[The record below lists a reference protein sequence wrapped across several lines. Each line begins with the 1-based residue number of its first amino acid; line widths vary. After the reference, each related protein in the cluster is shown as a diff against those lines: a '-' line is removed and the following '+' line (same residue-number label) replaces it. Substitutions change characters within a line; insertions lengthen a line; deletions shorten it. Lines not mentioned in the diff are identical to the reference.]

1 MTQQRT
7 WFVTGAGRGLGRA
20 FVVAALEVGDRVAAT
35 ARTPAV
41 LDDVAAAYGDQLV
54 VLPLDVTDRSAV
66 VRTVAE
72 AHGRLGRLDVVVN
85 NAGYGQIGA
94 IEELAED
101 EVRRQLDTNLLGA
114 IWVSQAALP
123 YLRAQGGGHVV
134 QISTVGAVGT
144 LPLFGLYNA
153 SKWGLEG
160 FSSAMA
166 DEVAPFGIHVTM
178 AQLGGFA
185 TDWAG
190 TSMAFAEGAIAAYA
204 PVREAVLGMPS
215 YPDAAAADAA
225 AAGDADDAA
234 ADEPPEVAAAAL
246 LALVAQPAP
255 PRRVII
261 GRGAHEMVA
270 TALAWRRDEY
280 ARDPAFTWPA
290 APETW

>member
-1 MTQQRT
+1 MTQQRA

-20 FVVAALEVGDRVAAT
+20 FVVAALEVGDSVAAT

-41 LDDVAAAYGDQLV
+41 LDDLAAAYGDQLV

-144 LPLFGLYNA
+144 VPLFGLYNA

-190 TSMAFAEGAIAAYA
+190 TSMAFAESAIAAYA

-215 YPDAAAADAA
+215 YPDDDDAPDAAADA
-225 AAGDADDAA
+225 D

-270 TALAWRRDEY
+270 MALAWRRDEY

-290 APETW
+290 APETS

>member
-41 LDDVAAAYGDQLV
+41 LDDLAAAYGDQLV

-144 LPLFGLYNA
+144 VPLFGLYNA

-190 TSMAFAEGAIAAYA
+190 TSMAFAESAITAYA

-215 YPDAAAADAA
+215 YPDGA
-225 AAGDADDAA
+225 ADDAA
-234 ADEPPEVAAAAL
+234 VDADEPPEVAAAAL

-270 TALAWRRDEY
+270 MALAWRRDEY

-290 APETW
+290 APETS